1 MTATMYLMMGPTTND
16 IVFDVENRWY
26 SFCDLYK
33 TDNFFDVCLYKDDSS
48 EDDDEFFERVK
59 SQIMSTTFKYDLADA
74 DVDDLGAEIE
84 MFRDMDFFSV
94 WDSLN
99 YTTASNGDRVPL
111 DHDTTY
117 LREICKLEL

>member
-1 MTATMYLMMGPTTND
+1 MKATMYLMMGPATND
-16 IVFDVENRWY
+16 IVFEVENRWY
-26 SFCDLYK
+26 SFCDLYRS
-33 TDNFFDVCLYKDDSS
+33 DNFFDVCLYKDDSA
-48 EDDDEFFERVK
+48 EDDDEFFEAVK
-59 SQIMSTTFKYDLADA
+59 SQIMSTTFRDDLT

-99 YTTASNGDRVPL
+99 YTTNTSGDRVPL

-117 LREICKLEL
+117 MREICKFDL